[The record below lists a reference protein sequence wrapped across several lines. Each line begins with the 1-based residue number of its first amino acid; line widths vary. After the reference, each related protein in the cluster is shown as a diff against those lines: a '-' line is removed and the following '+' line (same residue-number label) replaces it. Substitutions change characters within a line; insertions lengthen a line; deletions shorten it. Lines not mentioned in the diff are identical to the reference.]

1 MAIQTKSL
9 IKKMITWE
17 STSKALKQSF
27 SFIWT
32 VTEPVTYCGNGNN
45 KRQSFHD
52 CVRLLEKFSAFLL
65 RLPVSRGCLVLLVFF
80 LAAEDCA
87 YPMQTLKSKFWRT
100 VI

>member
-1 MAIQTKSL
+1 MQCFIN
-9 IKKMITWE
+9 
-17 STSKALKQSF
+17 
-27 SFIWT
+27 FIWI
-32 VTEPVTYCGNGNN
+32 VTEPVTYCGTGNN

-52 CVRLLEKFSAFLL
+52 CARLLEKFFAFLL
-65 RLPVSRGCLVLLVFF
+65 RLPVSRAYLVWLVFF

>member
-1 MAIQTKSL
+1 MQCFIN
-9 IKKMITWE
+9 
-17 STSKALKQSF
+17 
-27 SFIWT
+27 FIWI
-32 VTEPVTYCGNGNN
+32 VTEPVTYCGTGNN

-52 CVRLLEKFSAFLL
+52 CARLLEKFFAFLL
-65 RLPVSRGCLVLLVFF
+65 RLPVSRGYLVLLVFF